1 MIMKSYKTEKQIT
14 PMRQNTNNRK
24 QISLFPRYP
33 ISILRFPFTL
43 ILSSFFLLSPACRQA
58 WFIFLLV
65 SCGAN
70 DPIIEDNTKP
80 GRRDYEWTLDTLYSP
95 NNWLSSIWGASPN
108 SVWLAG
114 AGGITNYDRLWYFN
128 GETWAPYTQQ

>member
-1 MIMKSYKTEKQIT
+1 MRKKQKTGKFSIFGTIQRAKFLMSVI
-14 PMRQNTNNRK
+14 
-24 QISLFPRYP
+24 LF
-33 ISILRFPFTL
+33 
-43 ILSSFFLLSPACRQA
+43 SF
-58 WFIFLLV
+58 
-65 SCGAN
+65 SCGTN